1 MDLQTKIKTWINST
15 FKSSGGDFTNLMHL
29 SKSVII
35 IETEECL
42 PPPPPSSLSPLPRHQ
57 DPKPHWVSYCL
68 MGLIVFQGLLSR
80 LQLCK
85 FCELCQHPYIIAS
98 WD

>member
-1 MDLQTKIKTWINST
+1 MDLQTKIKTRINST

-42 PPPPPSSLSPLPRHQ
+42 PPPPLQASPPSPAIKTLN
-57 DPKPHWVSYCL
+57 
-68 MGLIVFQGLLSR
+68 LIGYHTVL
-80 LQLCK
+80 
-85 FCELCQHPYIIAS
+85 